1 VTNLIL
7 RRLLQ
12 LPLIL
17 IAIYTITFTLAW
29 LLPGNPLQNPE
40 GRKPPPEVV
49 EEMLKQYDLD
59 NPWAF
64 YFGYAAKATGAHWA
78 WNAITGKAGDDE
90 NMRLGEAPVSRQ
102 PIFYF
107 GPSLSYKDWSVN
119 EILASSLPISVALG
133 LTAIL
138 IALVIGLTAGV
149 IGSLRPG
156 SLVDL
161 ATLSVAL
168 LGISLPTFVTGT
180 ILLMVFGVWLGLV
193 PVAGWGSVRAVILP
207 AITLSLP
214 FAAYIARLTRLGMID
229 VLGANYIRTAR
240 AKGLPEHRVI
250 LKHALK
256 SGVPAGAQ
264 LPGSCDG
271 VRNDGELRGRA
282 RLRRTRDRPALRQW
296 RTEQGPHAHH
306 GRGPRVRDD
315 ADPLQPC
322 GRCALPMGR
331 SAHRDAAVDVA
342 GTWPI
347 TSASARRCVA
357 RWAGAWRTGSPASDC
372 RPRRARR

>member
-256 SGVPAGAQ
+256 VAFLPVLSYLGPATAYAMTGSFVVERVFAVPGIGQHFVNGV
-264 LPGSCDG
+264 LNKDLTLIMG
-271 VRNDGELRGRA
+271 VVLVYATMLILFNL
-282 RLRRTRDRPALRQW
+282 
-296 RTEQGPHAHH
+296 
-306 GRGPRVRDD
+306 
-315 ADPLQPC
+315 
-322 GRCALPMGR
+322 
-331 SAHRDAAVDVA
+331 AVDVLY
-342 GTWPI
+342 
-347 TSASARRCVA
+347 
-357 RWAGAWRTGSPASDC
+357 RWVDPRIEMQPAT
-372 RPRRARR
+372 